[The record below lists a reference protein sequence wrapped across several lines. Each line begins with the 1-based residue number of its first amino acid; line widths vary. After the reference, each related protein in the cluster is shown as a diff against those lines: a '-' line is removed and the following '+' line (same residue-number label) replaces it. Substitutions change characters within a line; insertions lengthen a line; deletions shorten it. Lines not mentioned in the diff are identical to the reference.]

1 MLILRPIKSIKM
13 SKSLKLIPINL
24 QSKKWFN
31 IGNIQTISVINKTI
45 TSQIIAQIY
54 SKKLQNLIQIF
65 SFKISTWI
73 KSIKFKK
80 NRNYLRI
87 GINIT

>member
-1 MLILRPIKSIKM
+1 M
-13 SKSLKLIPINL
+13 SKSQKLIPINL

-45 TSQIIAQIY
+45 TSQIIAQTY

>member
-45 TSQIIAQIY
+45 TSQIIAQTY

>member
-13 SKSLKLIPINL
+13 SKSKKLIPINL

-45 TSQIIAQIY
+45 TSQIIAQTY

>member
-1 MLILRPIKSIKM
+1 M
-13 SKSLKLIPINL
+13 SKSQKLIPINL

>member
-1 MLILRPIKSIKM
+1 M

>member
-31 IGNIQTISVINKTI
+31 IGNIQTSSVINRTI
-45 TSQIIAQIY
+45 TSQIIAQTC

-87 GINIT
+87 GINII

>member
-13 SKSLKLIPINL
+13 SKSQKLILINL

-31 IGNIQTISVINKTI
+31 IGNIQTISVINRTI

-54 SKKLQNLIQIF
+54 SKKLQNLIQIS

>member
-1 MLILRPIKSIKM
+1 M
-13 SKSLKLIPINL
+13 SKSKKLIPINL

-31 IGNIQTISVINKTI
+31 IGNIQTISVINRTI
-45 TSQIIAQIY
+45 TSQIIAQTY

>member
-13 SKSLKLIPINL
+13 SKSQKLIPINL

-31 IGNIQTISVINKTI
+31 IGNIQTISVINRTI
-45 TSQIIAQIY
+45 TSQIIAQTY

>member
-13 SKSLKLIPINL
+13 SKSQKLISINL

-45 TSQIIAQIY
+45 TSQIIAQTY

>member
-1 MLILRPIKSIKM
+1 M
-13 SKSLKLIPINL
+13 SKSQKLISINL

-45 TSQIIAQIY
+45 TSQIIAQTY

>member
-1 MLILRPIKSIKM
+1 MFKSQ
-13 SKSLKLIPINL
+13 KLIPINL

-31 IGNIQTISVINKTI
+31 IGNIQTISVINRTI
-45 TSQIIAQIY
+45 TSQIIAQTY

>member
-1 MLILRPIKSIKM
+1 M
-13 SKSLKLIPINL
+13 SKSQKLIPINL

-31 IGNIQTISVINKTI
+31 IGNIQTISVINRTI
-45 TSQIIAQIY
+45 TSQIIAQTY

>member
-1 MLILRPIKSIKM
+1 M
-13 SKSLKLIPINL
+13 SKSQKLIPINL

-31 IGNIQTISVINKTI
+31 IGNIQTISVINRTI